1 MIDRSRYSLRVVIAM
16 LMLIACRTNQPVIL
30 EPSETPP
37 LPPSSGTVVG
47 LLIDA
52 APELGL
58 GDDQLTKMRD
68 IDARLTTLER
78 SIESRGRTL
87 ERGNRPPEEGGRA
100 GRGGRGPGG
109 GGMGGGGMG
118 GPGGGGMGGG
128 GMGGPGGGGMG
139 GPGGGGMGAG
149 GPGGGPRPGGPRGG
163 GPPPNSKDEQAR
175 SQAERTEGVAAALRD
190 VFALL
195 TPEQRADAEKI
206 LDDHEVTVPADLRRR
221 PAE

>member
-1 MIDRSRYSLRVVIAM
+1 MIDRSRYCLRVVIAM
-16 LMLIACRTNQPVIL
+16 LMMLIACRTNQPAIL
-30 EPSETPP
+30 EPPETPP

-58 GDDQLTKMRD
+58 GDDQLTKMRE

-78 SIESRGRTL
+78 SIDARGRTL
-87 ERGNRPPEEGGRA
+87 ERGNRPPEEGGR
-100 GRGGRGPGG
+100 GGRGPGG
-109 GGMGGGGMG
+109 GGMAGGGMG

-139 GPGGGGMGAG
+139 GPGG
-149 GPGGGPRPGGPRGG
+149 PGGGPRPGGPRGG

-175 SQAERTEGVAAALRD
+175 LQAARTEGVAAALRD
-190 VFALL
+190 VFVLL

-206 LDDHEVTVPADLRRR
+206 LDDHEVTVPADLRTR